1 MAGDPMSPQCE
12 CGRFVKVLGA
22 RHNRQ
27 SGYASAWYAVGKCSR
42 CGEVSIDWDWL
53 PEDFDPEAAA

>member
-1 MAGDPMSPQCE
+1 MSPQCE